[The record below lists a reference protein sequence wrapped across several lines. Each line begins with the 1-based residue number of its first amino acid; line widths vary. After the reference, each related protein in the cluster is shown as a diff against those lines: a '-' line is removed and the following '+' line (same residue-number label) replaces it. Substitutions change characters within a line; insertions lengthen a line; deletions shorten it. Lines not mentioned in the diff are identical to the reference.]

1 MKKRTFSALLALC
14 MCLMLLPEMVIAEPT
29 TTWYVT
35 QNGAGD
41 QDGTSWANAS
51 SNLNDVMNNKAQEGH
66 EIWVA
71 KGTYTPGTDE
81 TDTFTLKKGVKVYGG
96 FTGEETSLSDRNWVD
111 NVTTLSGNGV
121 NLHVVKGGSD
131 ATPDDTRL
139 DGFTVTGGNAD
150 TAEHDNSGLQGGGM
164 YNNNSSPTV
173 ANCTFSGNTANYN
186 GGGMDNNNSSPAVV
200 NCTFSGNTASNG
212 GGMQNNNSS
221 PTVVNCTFSGNRASN
236 GGGMYNENSSPT
248 VVNCT
253 FSGNTAD
260 HNGGGMQ
267 NYNSS
272 NPTVVNCTFSGNTA
286 NTGGGMFNLYA
297 NPTLANTILW
307 GNTARDEDGADIY
320 QFQGT
325 LTLKNCVVD
334 VDSKCKFINIQ
345 DQDLIK
351 QDLINDAPK
360 LKALNKTGGTPATPA
375 DVYIYGLATGSSA
388 IDRGLPVGTEVVAGS
403 GVEVPDKDQRG
414 TVRPQGAHVDIGAFE
429 ADIAELTK
437 TWYVTQNGAGSQ
449 DGTSWDNASSNLKD
463 VMNNK
468 AQDGHEILVA
478 KGTYTLSTDE
488 TDTFTLK
495 KGVKV
500 YGGFAGG
507 ETSLSARNW
516 VDNVTILDGQ
526 GNVYHVV
533 TGGSGATPDDT
544 RLDGFTVT
552 GGNANYPYGDNNSH
566 GGGMF
571 NNNSSPTV
579 VNCTFSGNKANF
591 DGGGMYN
598 NKSSPTVAN
607 CTFSG
612 NTASNGGG
620 MYNNKSSPTVVNCT
634 FSGNTASNGGG
645 MQNYDSSPTVV
656 NCTFSG
662 NTANINGGGMQ
673 NYDSSPTVVN
683 CTFSGNK
690 ASNGGG
696 MLNIVANPTLAN
708 TILWGNTA
716 KNESSGP
723 DIYQNGSTLTVKNC
737 VVEAYIL
744 VNEAN
749 KNIEDLIQT
758 NPLLKGFNADLAS
771 ETDPVK
777 VYIYM
782 LDTGSSAIDKGLSVG
797 DDIGNGVKIPD
808 KDQLGTHRPQGAGVD
823 IGAFEAAYTI
833 TSVTVAPNTVSVE
846 TGKTQNFTATVT
858 GTGAYNDTVT
868 WSVEDNNYPGT
879 TISDSGVL
887 TVAADE
893 NALTLTVKATSNG
906 DSTKSGTA
914 TVTVPTQ
921 SDPTQSDPT
930 QSDPPYPTQSG
941 PTQSDPTQSDPPYPT
956 QSDPTQSDPT
966 NTTQSEPT
974 QSDPTNTTQ
983 SDPTQSDPT
992 QPDPTQSDPTQP
1004 DPTQSD
1010 PTQPY
1015 PTQSDPTQSDPTQSD
1030 PTQSDPTQSD
1040 PTQSDPTQSD
1050 PTQPDPTQSDPTQP
1064 YPTQSDPTQ
1073 PDPTQSDPTQSD
1085 PTQPGKNKM
1094 IKQPPVWI
1102 KGSNKPASFTSDADF
1117 KDFLYVRVDGKV
1129 VDKSNYEAKEGSTI
1143 VTFKPA
1149 FLETLSPGKH
1159 SVEIVSRSGSAH
1171 GMIETKAE
1179 TAQKTEQETKPGDA
1193 KPKTGE
1199 GSGQEPW
1206 LALLLLSAGGLLLM
1220 LVYREK

>member
-96 FTGEETSLSDRNWVD
+96 FTGGETSLSDRNWVD

-478 KGTYTLSTDE
+478 KGTYTPGTVE
-488 TDTFTLK
+488 TNTFTLK
-495 KGVKV
+495 RGVKV

-516 VDNVTILDGQ
+516 VDNVTTLDGQ

-552 GGNANYPYGDNNSH
+552 GGNANAPYSEWGRQ
-566 GGGMF
+566 GGGMY
-571 NNNSSPTV
+571 NYNSSPTV
-579 VNCTFSGNKANF
+579 VNCTFSGNTANS

-598 NKSSPTVAN
+598 EKSSPRVE
-607 CTFSG
+607 
-612 NTASNGGG
+612 
-620 MYNNKSSPTVVNCT
+620 NCT

-662 NTANINGGGMQ
+662 NTALLGVGGGMFNDNSSPTVVNCTFSGNTANYNGGGMQ
-673 NYDSSPTVVN
+673 NCDSSPTVVN
-683 CTFSGNK
+683 CTFSGNS
-690 ASNGGG
+690 ASNGCG
-696 MLNIVANPTLAN
+696 MFNLDAYPTLAN

-716 KNESSGP
+716 RDGNDAP
-723 DIYQNGSTLTVKNC
+723 DIYQSGGTLTLKNC

-744 VNEAN
+744 VDKANE
-749 KNIEDLIQT
+749 NIEDLIQT
-758 NPLLKGFNADLAS
+758 NPLLNGVDADLAP

-782 LDTGSSAIDKGLSVG
+782 LDTGSSAIDKGLPVG
-797 DDIGNGVKIPD
+797 EDIGNGVKVPD

-823 IGAFEAAYTI
+823 IGAFEAVYAI
-833 TSVTVAPNTVSVE
+833 TSVTVTPDTVSVE
-846 TGKTQNFTATVT
+846 TGKTQSFTATVT

-868 WSVEDNNYPGT
+868 WSVEDKNSSGT
-879 TISDSGVL
+879 TISDSGML

-893 NALTLTVKATSNG
+893 NAATLTVKATSNG

-921 SDPTQSDPT
+921 SDPTQSDLPYPTQSDLPYPTQSDLPYPT
-930 QSDPPYPTQSG
+930 QSDPPYPTQSDLPY
-941 PTQSDPTQSDPPYPT
+941 PTQSDPPYPTQSDLPYPTQSDPPYPTQPDPTQPYPTQSDPPYPT
-956 QSDPTQSDPT
+956 QSDP
-966 NTTQSEPT
+966 
-974 QSDPTNTTQ
+974 
-983 SDPTQSDPT
+983 
-992 QPDPTQSDPTQP
+992 
-1004 DPTQSD
+1004 
-1010 PTQPY
+1010 PY
-1015 PTQSDPTQSDPTQSD
+1015 PTQSDPPY
-1030 PTQSDPTQSD
+1030 PTQSD

-1064 YPTQSDPTQ
+1064 YPTQSDP
-1073 PDPTQSDPTQSD
+1073 PYPTQSDPTQSD

-1220 LVYREK
+1220 LVYREKVMPKKRD

>member
-1 MKKRTFSALLALC
+1 MNMKMIKRTFSALLALC

-29 TTWYVT
+29 TWYVT
-35 QNGAGD
+35 ETGAGNES
-41 QDGTSWANAS
+41 GTSWYNAS
-51 SNLNDVMNNKAQEGH
+51 SNLKDVMNNKAQAGH

-71 KGTYTPGTDE
+71 KGTYTPGTGE
-81 TDTFTLKKGVKVYGG
+81 ADTFTLKKGVKVYGG
-96 FTGEETSLSDRNWVD
+96 FAGGETSLSDRNWVD
-111 NVTTLSGNGV
+111 NVTTLSGNDV
-121 NLHVVKGGSD
+121 NLHVVTGGSE

-139 DGFTVTGGNAD
+139 DGFTVTGGNANNSQYI
-150 TAEHDNSGLQGGGM
+150 ASGLQGGGM
-164 YNNNSSPTV
+164 YNNYSSPTV

-186 GGGMDNNNSSPAVV
+186 GGGMDNNNSSPTVV
-200 NCTFSGNTASNG
+200 NCTFSGNSASNGGGMQNNYSSPRVENCTFSGNTASNG
-212 GGMQNNNSS
+212 
-221 PTVVNCTFSGNRASN
+221 N

-307 GNTARDEDGADIY
+307 GNIARNESGADIY
-320 QFQGT
+320 QLQGT

-360 LKALNKTGGTPATPA
+360 LKALNKTGGAPATPA
-375 DVYIYGLATGSSA
+375 DVYIYGLDTGSSA
-388 IDRGLPVGTEVVAGS
+388 IGKGLAVGTEVVADS
-403 GVEVPDKDQRG
+403 GIKVPDKDQRG
-414 TVRPQGAHVDIGAFE
+414 TVRPQGVDVVDIGAFE
-429 ADIAELTK
+429 ADIPEPTK

-449 DGTSWDNASSNLKD
+449 EGTSWDNASSNLKE

-478 KGTYTLSTDE
+478 KGTYTLSTE
-488 TDTFTLK
+488 VTDTFLLK

-507 ETSLSARNW
+507 ETSLSNRNW

-552 GGNANYPYGDNNSH
+552 GGNANDPYSDSDSN

-579 VNCTFSGNKANF
+579 VNCTFSGN
-591 DGGGMYN
+591 
-598 NKSSPTVAN
+598 
-607 CTFSG
+607 
-612 NTASNGGG
+612 TARYNGGG
-620 MYNNKSSPTVVNCT
+620 MYNGLDNPFGTSSPRVENCT

-662 NTANINGGGMQ
+662 NTASNGGGMRNYNSHSTVVNCTFSGNTANNNGGGMQ
-673 NYDSSPTVVN
+673 NYFSSPTVVN

-690 ASNGGG
+690 ASNGCG
-696 MLNIVANPTLAN
+696 MFNIDANPTLAN

-716 KNESSGP
+716 QDGSDAP
-723 DIYQNGSTLTVKNC
+723 DIFQNGSTLTVKNC

-744 VNEAN
+744 ANEAN
-749 KNIEDLIQT
+749 ENIEDLIQT
-758 NPLLKGFNADLAS
+758 NPLLNGVDADLAP

-782 LDTGSSAIDKGLSVG
+782 LDTGSSAIDKGLPVG
-797 DDIGNGVKIPD
+797 KDIGNGVKVPD
-808 KDQLGTHRPQGAGVD
+808 KDQLGTVRPQGAGVD
-823 IGAFEAAYTI
+823 IGAFEAVYAI
-833 TSVTVAPNTVSVE
+833 TSVTVAPDTVSVE
-846 TGKTQNFTATVT
+846 TGKTQSFTATVT

-868 WSVEDNNYPGT
+868 WSVEDNNSPGT
-879 TISDSGVL
+879 KISDSGML

-893 NALTLTVKATSNG
+893 NAATLTVKATSNG
-906 DSTKSGTA
+906 DSTKTGTS
-914 TVTVPTQ
+914 TVTVISTPPPTTTP
-921 SDPTQSDPT
+921 PTSPATTPT
-930 QSDPPYPTQSG
+930 STSG
-941 PTQSDPTQSDPPYPT
+941 T
-956 QSDPTQSDPT
+956 
-966 NTTQSEPT
+966 
-974 QSDPTNTTQ
+974 
-983 SDPTQSDPT
+983 DPT
-992 QPDPTQSDPTQP
+992 QPDPTEPFEV
-1004 DPTQSD
+1004 
-1010 PTQPY
+1010 
-1015 PTQSDPTQSDPTQSD
+1015 
-1030 PTQSDPTQSD
+1030 
-1040 PTQSDPTQSD
+1040 
-1050 PTQPDPTQSDPTQP
+1050 
-1064 YPTQSDPTQ
+1064 
-1073 PDPTQSDPTQSD
+1073 
-1085 PTQPGKNKM
+1085 KM
-1094 IKQPPVWI
+1094 IQQPPAWI
-1102 KGSNKPASFTSDADF
+1102 KGSNAYLSFTSSAEC
-1117 KDFLYVRVDGKV
+1117 KDFSHVNVDGKV
-1129 VDKSNYEAKEGSTI
+1129 VDRANYGVREGSTI

-1149 FLETLSPGKH
+1149 FIETLSVGQHP
-1159 SVEIVSRSGSAH
+1159 VEIVSRTGTAY
-1171 GMIETKAE
+1171 GVIEIKAE
-1179 TAQKTEQETKPGDA
+1179 TTQETQPDDTT
-1193 KPKTGE
+1193 PKTGE
-1199 GSGQEPW
+1199 NGGIYLWPSFIL
-1206 LALLLLSAGGLLLM
+1206 LAAGGLLLA
-1220 LVYREK
+1220 LRKKKSRQRD